1 MNWRTGAIA
10 LAAAL
15 AAVAAVPDSLGHGLG
30 GDVAPPLDLGGRD
43 VTVSTQLTPSD
54 LSADDVTEAAMAVR
68 FYDVETNE
76 DFERVTYR
84 IEIWRGEDLIARNLF
99 FDEDGRLDV
108 TLRPKPGCAE
118 ADLWK
123 CTRYYGSEHAL
134 APGALY
140 AQGQDN
146 VVIHGPIFDQGGLYN
161 VKVGIT
167 AATSART
174 ILHDPLSYDT
184 FVSVADVIP
193 FTIRAA
199 EAEVPAAIKT
209 YYDEVSNIEYDE
221 ARESLSFEMPFDW
234 SPEYVELV
242 QIVHEEVQVPKSF
255 ATYSSERSYAGYV
268 DGVRLDKRV
277 LIVDPYTYDDLN
289 VIHFLVT
296 TAELQR
302 INAELG
308 PEHEKSGIM
317 RFELVPEENVQDNEF
332 EFDLVNP
339 SDTDELTGGRVHVS
353 WAYGAVPGSVPV
365 EIAFFGGS
373 GELLRDARYGYVLVD
388 HATGAELARELGVA
402 EPGQSPGTLATE
414 GIDILPLDLPGAGA
428 YRLDVLLYGR
438 GTVGLDFD
446 DAHAGIGTALIEL
459 GAAPPA
465 ASPPA
470 PAAPAP
476 SAGGVTVPG
485 WVRQGAGWWADGAI
499 DDAAFAAG
507 ISYLIEQGVIP
518 VDAERG
524 GGAAETQIPPWV
536 KETARWWADGLVG
549 DAEFVGG
556 LAYLVQNGI
565 IEVGG
570 GASP

>member
-1 MNWRTGAIA
+1 MDWST
-10 LAAAL
+10 AAL
-15 AAVAAVPDSLGHGLG
+15 AAVAAIAAAAAVPDSLGHGLG
-30 GDVAPPLDLGGRD
+30 GDVAPPLDLGGRE

-54 LSADDVTEAAMAVR
+54 LSAQDISEAAMAVR

-76 DFERVTYR
+76 DFDKVTYR
-84 IEIWRGEDLIARNLF
+84 IEIWRGGDLIARNLF
-99 FDEDGRLDV
+99 FDQDGKLDV

-118 ADLWK
+118 ADAWR
-123 CTRYYGSEHAL
+123 CTSYYGSEHPL

-146 VVIHGPIFDQGGLYN
+146 VVIQGPIFDQGGLYN

-167 AATSART
+167 GATSART
-174 ILHDPLSYDT
+174 ILHDTLDYDT

-193 FTIRAA
+193 FTIRTA

-209 YYDEVSNIEYDE
+209 YYDEVSNIAYDE
-221 ARESLSFEMPFDW
+221 SRESLSFEMPFDW

-255 ATYSSERSYAGYV
+255 ATYGAERSYAGYV

-277 LIVDPYTYDDLN
+277 LIVDPYTYEDLN

-302 INAELG
+302 ISAENG
-308 PEHEKSGIM
+308 PGHEQSRIM
-317 RFELVPEENVQDNEF
+317 RFELVPEDMVQDNEF
-332 EFDLVNP
+332 EFDLVDP
-339 SDTDELTGGRVHVS
+339 SDTEARTGGRVSVS
-353 WAYGAVPGSVPV
+353 WPYGASPGSVPV
-365 EIAFFGGS
+365 EIAFFGES
-373 GELLRDARYGYVLVD
+373 GELLRDARYGYVLVN

-402 EPGQSPGTLATE
+402 EEGQSPGMLATE
-414 GIDILPLDLPGAGA
+414 GIDILPLDLPGAGT

-438 GTVGLDFD
+438 GTVGLDFVD
-446 DAHAGIGTALIEL
+446 EHAGVGTALIEL
-459 GAAPPA
+459 GAAPPQ
-465 ASPPA
+465 A

-476 SAGGVTVPG
+476 ELPAAPAVPA
-485 WVRQGAGWWADGAI
+485 WVRDNARWWADGAI
-499 DDAAFAAG
+499 DDATFASG
-507 ISYLIEQGVIP
+507 ISYLIERGVVP
-518 VDAERG
+518 VDAERAG
-524 GGAAETQIPPWV
+524 GEAEAQIPPWV

-556 LAYLVQNGI
+556 IAYLVQKGI
-565 IEVGG
+565 ITVGG
-570 GASP
+570 GGPP

>member
-1 MNWRTGAIA
+1 MNWRTTA
-10 LAAAL
+10 LVAAAAL

-54 LSADDVTEAAMAVR
+54 LSAQDIAEAAMAVR
-68 FYDVETNE
+68 FYDVDTNE
-76 DFERVTYR
+76 DFDRVTYR
-84 IEIWRGEDLIARNLF
+84 IEIWRGGDLIARNLF
-99 FDEDGRLDV
+99 FDQDGRLDV
-108 TLRPKPGCAE
+108 TLRPKPGCDE

-123 CTRYYGSEHAL
+123 CTRYYGSEHPL

-161 VKVGIT
+161 VKVDIT

-174 ILHDPLSYDT
+174 ILHDPLRYDT

-193 FTIRAA
+193 FTIRTA

-209 YYDEVSNIEYDE
+209 YYDEVSNIEYNA

-234 SPEYVELV
+234 SPEYVDLV
-242 QIVHEEVQVPKSF
+242 QIVHEEIQVPKSF
-255 ATYSSERSYAGYV
+255 ATYGADRSYAGYV

-277 LIVDPYTYDDLN
+277 LIVDPYTYEDLN

-308 PEHEKSGIM
+308 PEHEGSGIM
-317 RFELVPEENVQDNEF
+317 RFELVPEDMVQDNEF
-332 EFDLVNP
+332 EFDLVSP
-339 SDTDELTGGRVHVS
+339 SNTEERTGGRVSVS
-353 WAYGAVPGSVPV
+353 WAHGASPGSVPV
-365 EIAFFGGS
+365 EIAFFGES
-373 GELLRDARYGYVLVD
+373 GELLRDARYGYVLVN
-388 HATGAELARELGVA
+388 HSTGAELARELGVA
-402 EPGQSPGTLATE
+402 PEGQSPGTLATE
-414 GIDILPLDLPGAGA
+414 GIDILPLDLPEAGE

-446 DAHAGIGTALIEL
+446 DSHAGIGTALIEL
-459 GAAPPA
+459 GGAPPA
-465 ASPPA
+465 GAPGPPA
-470 PAAPAP
+470 PE
-476 SAGGVTVPG
+476 AGGAAVPS
-485 WVRQGAGWWADGAI
+485 WVRENARWWADGQI
-499 DDAAFAAG
+499 DDAAFASG
-507 ISYLIEQGVIP
+507 ISYLIERGVIP

-524 GGAAETQIPPWV
+524 EGEAGTQIPAWV
-536 KETARWWADGLVG
+536 RETARWWADGLVG

-556 LAYLVQNGI
+556 IGYLVQKGI
-565 IEVGG
+565 ISVGG
-570 GASP
+570 GGSP